1 MMRKA
6 EQFRREALRPKARLR
21 KPRRTAAHAL
31 EPVEPGARETTKRR
45 GGGHTAS
52 RNVSVHAA
60 RKASFALEDSATGRP
75 SRKSSRGSSNRAKPD
90 SNLKR
95 RQTRA
100 TSSPKS
106 RASRGK

>member
-6 EQFRREALRPKARLR
+6 EQFRREALRPKAQPQRA
-21 KPRRTAAHAL
+21 RRAVTFAADT
-31 EPVEPGARETTKRR
+31 EQPGVTETTKKR
-45 GGGHTAS
+45 GRGHTAS
-52 RNVSVHAA
+52 RNVSGHAA

-75 SRKSSRGSSNRAKPD
+75 SRKSSRRSSNHAKPD

-100 TSSPKS
+100 TSSAKS
-106 RASRGK
+106 RAARGK

>member
-1 MMRKA
+1 MRKA

-21 KPRRTAAHAL
+21 KPRRTMPFGSGTA
-31 EPVEPGARETTKRR
+31 EPGASETTKRR
-45 GGGHTAS
+45 GHGHTAS
-52 RNVSVHAA
+52 RNVSAHAA

-75 SRKSSRGSSNRAKPD
+75 SRKSSRGSANHSKPD

-100 TSSPKS
+100 TTSPKS
-106 RASRGK
+106 RARRGK